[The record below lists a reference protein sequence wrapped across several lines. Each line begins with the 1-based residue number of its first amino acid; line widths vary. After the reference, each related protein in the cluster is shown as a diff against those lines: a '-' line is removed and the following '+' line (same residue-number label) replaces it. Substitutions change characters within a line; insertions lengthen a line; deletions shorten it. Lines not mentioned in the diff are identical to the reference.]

1 MPKRNDINGA
11 GMKDW
16 HQRAILRS
24 SLRSTDAC
32 TSVSDMCSL
41 PSMADRPTDEA
52 DQIAPEH
59 GRDLITLKLAGC
71 DMEQLDPQGKYPETA
86 LTLRVRQ
93 VTFQGIGINAYEF
106 TREDGCELPP
116 FTAGAHIDLYFRDGR
131 VRQYSLC
138 NDPAERHHY
147 VVAVLRDDKGRGG
160 SVAIHE
166 RVHVQRLVA
175 VGYPR
180 NNFSLIDGAERYLLL
195 AGGIGVTPLKAMVHR
210 LDRIKA
216 EYTLHYC
223 AKGLEFA
230 AFRDEFAPLVASG
243 RVVMHFDGGNPAS
256 GLDITDLLRNYEE
269 GTHLYYCGPPGFM
282 AACARGTEHWPAGVV
297 HFEYFS
303 AAASPK
309 SAMSREEI
317 VETGDNALALGFQI
331 KIASSGAIFT
341 VANDKTIAQVLA
353 EHDIEIATSCM
364 AGLCGSCKVRYL
376 SGEVDHRDLILS
388 DSARTECLTTCV
400 SRATSPMLVLD
411 L

>member
-1 MPKRNDINGA
+1 
-11 GMKDW
+11 
-16 HQRAILRS
+16 
-24 SLRSTDAC
+24 
-32 TSVSDMCSL
+32 
-41 PSMADRPTDEA
+41 
-52 DQIAPEH
+52 
-59 GRDLITLKLAGC
+59 
-71 DMEQLDPQGKYPETA
+71 MEQLDPKGKYPKTA

-93 VTFQGIGINAYEF
+93 VTYQGVGINAYEF
-106 TREDGCELPP
+106 TREDDGELPA
-116 FTAGAHIDLYFRDGR
+116 FAAGAHIDLYFRDGR

-180 NNFSLIDGAERYLLL
+180 NNFALVDGAKRYLLL
-195 AGGIGVTPLKAMVHR
+195 AGGIGVTPLKAMVHH

-223 AKGLEFA
+223 AKAPEYA
-230 AFRDEFAPLVASG
+230 AFRDEFAPFVANG
-243 RVVMHFDGGNPAS
+243 RVVMHFDGGNPAN
-256 GLDITDLLRNYEE
+256 GLDIAELLMEYEE

-282 AACARGTEHWPAGVV
+282 AACMRRCEHWLVGTV

-303 AAASPK
+303 ADASPK

-317 VETGDNALALGFQI
+317 AETCDNALALGFQI
-331 KIASSGAIFT
+331 KIASSGAVYT
-341 VANDKTIAQVLA
+341 VANDKTIVQVLA
-353 EHDIEIATSCM
+353 EHGIEIATSCM

-376 SGEVDHRDLILS
+376 SGEIDHRDFILS
-388 DSARTECLTTCV
+388 DSVRAECLTTCV
-400 SRATSPMLVLD
+400 SRAKSPLLVLD